1 LRFRGSTVVGWVACC
16 DSASLWLGENFE
28 LISFLTLL
36 LHVCV
41 DHDDGL
47 HLARHQERDIFI
59 LNHLA
64 PFCPKVELRLEA
76 RLQSPLTPT
85 PFVIVMVGS
94 VALEYRTHISWSSP
108 CTAVYPSCF
117 IGSDHQLEVLA
128 SRYSNATPSS
138 PAECLDLG
146 DLLKLRL
153 TPLGRTLRC

>member
-108 CTAVYPSCF
+108 CTAVYPSCLLVVITSWKF
-117 IGSDHQLEVLA
+117 LQADILMPLLPLLL
-128 SRYSNATPSS
+128 NAWTWETFSS
-138 PAECLDLG
+138 YA
-146 DLLKLRL
+146 
-153 TPLGRTLRC
+153 